1 MNDKVKCF
9 VLSHTD
15 YGENSLLVNV
25 LTQEYGKLTF
35 VASGVKKATS
45 KNASGILLYTKSE
58 FSFDYKED
66 KTMFRLKNAKTI
78 EYYRHLHED
87 IEYIAASALIS
98 EASDHMLLQSVDLD
112 LQQSIYSLLEE
123 AYIALNEKKDTKIIV
138 SIYIAKLLQLFGT
151 SMEVDNCVL
160 CGSTK
165 VSSFSV
171 NDGGFLCLD
180 CAKQRKQP
188 LMSPNILKAIRY
200 TNKAKL
206 SQYDLVQQNIDSK
219 DIPIDIF
226 VSFYETHVGSI
237 LKSFSFYKRFL
248 PLNEHV

>member
-1 MNDKVKCF
+1 MNDKVECF

-15 YGENSLLVNV
+15 YKENSLLVNV
-25 LTQEYGKLTF
+25 LTKEYGKLTF
-35 VASGVKKATS
+35 VANGVKKATS

-66 KTMFRLKNAKTI
+66 KTMFRLKSAKTI
-78 EYYRHLHED
+78 DYYRYLHEN

-98 EASDHMLLQSVDLD
+98 EASDHLLLQSVDIE
-112 LQQSIYSLLEE
+112 LQQSIFCLLEE
-123 AYIALNEKKDTKIIV
+123 AYNALNEEKDTKIIV

-151 SMEVDNCVL
+151 SMEVDCCVL
-160 CGSTK
+160 CGNTK

-171 NDGGFLCLD
+171 SDGGFLCLE
-180 CAKQRKQP
+180 CAKKRKQP
-188 LMSPNILKAIRY
+188 LLSPNVLKTIRY
-200 TNKAKL
+200 VNKAQL

-226 VSFYETHVGSI
+226 VSFYETHIGSI
-237 LKSFSFYKRFL
+237 LKSFTFYKRFL

>member
-1 MNDKVKCF
+1 MNDKVECF

-15 YGENSLLVNV
+15 YRENSLLVNV
-25 LTQEYGKLTF
+25 LTKEYGKLTF
-35 VASGVKKATS
+35 VANGVKKATS

-66 KTMFRLKNAKTI
+66 KTMFRLKSAKTI
-78 EYYRHLHED
+78 DYYRHLHEN
-87 IEYIAASALIS
+87 IEYIAASTLIS
-98 EASDHMLLQSVDLD
+98 EASDYLLLQSVDIE

-123 AYIALNEKKDTKIIV
+123 AYNALNEEKDTKIIV

-151 SMEVDNCVL
+151 SMEVDSCVL
-160 CGSTK
+160 CGNTK

-171 NDGGFLCLD
+171 NDGGFLCLE
-180 CAKQRKQP
+180 CAKKRKQP
-188 LMSPNILKAIRY
+188 LLSPNILKAIRY
-200 TNKAKL
+200 INKAQL
-206 SQYDLVQQNIDSK
+206 SQYDLVKLNIDSK

-226 VSFYETHVGSI
+226 VSFYETHIGSI

>member
-1 MNDKVKCF
+1 MNDKVECF

-15 YGENSLLVNV
+15 YKENSLLVNV
-25 LTQEYGKLTF
+25 LTKEYGKLTF
-35 VASGVKKATS
+35 VANGVKKAKS

-66 KTMFRLKNAKTI
+66 KTMFRLKSAKTI
-78 EYYRHLHED
+78 DYYRHLHEN
-87 IEYIAASALIS
+87 IEYIAASTLIS
-98 EASDHMLLQSVDLD
+98 EASDYLLLQSVDIE

-123 AYIALNEKKDTKIIV
+123 AYNALNEEKDTKIIV

-151 SMEVDNCVL
+151 SMEVDSCVL
-160 CGSTK
+160 CGNTK

-171 NDGGFLCLD
+171 SDGGFLCLE
-180 CAKQRKQP
+180 CAKKRKQP
-188 LMSPNILKAIRY
+188 LLSPNLLKAIRY
-200 TNKAKL
+200 INKAQL
-206 SQYDLVQQNIDSK
+206 SQYDLVKLNIDSK

-226 VSFYETHVGSI
+226 VSFYETHIGSI

>member
-1 MNDKVKCF
+1 MNDKVECF

-15 YGENSLLVNV
+15 YKENSLLVNV
-25 LTQEYGKLTF
+25 LTKEYGKLTF
-35 VASGVKKATS
+35 VASGVKKTTS

-78 EYYRHLHED
+78 DYYRHLHED

-98 EASDHMLLQSVDLD
+98 EASDHMLLQSVDLE
-112 LQQSIYSLLEE
+112 LQQSIYDLLEE
-123 AYIALNEKKDTKIIV
+123 AYGFLNQKKDSKIIV

-151 SMEVDNCVL
+151 SMEVDSCVL
-160 CGSTK
+160 CGNTR

-171 NDGGFLCLD
+171 EDGGFLCLD
-180 CAKQRKQP
+180 CANKKKQP
-188 LMSPNILKAIRY
+188 LVSPNILKAIRY
-200 TNKAKL
+200 INKAEL
-206 SQYDLVQQNIDSK
+206 SQHDIIKQNIDSR
-219 DIPIDIF
+219 DIPMEIF
-226 VSFYETHVGSI
+226 VSFYETHIGCI